1 MKRNRILGMLALVA
15 ILALLV
21 VAIPATPALALT
33 FSCDPDTGAP
43 GTTVTVYGTGYTA
56 SDQIRIDFNWMP
68 RVTATVSP
76 TGVLS
81 TSFTVPNVGE
91 GIYQVQAYSTSG
103 MAYVASDYFTVVS
116 AEIEIDPEEGPVG
129 TEVEISGEG
138 FDDREDITVEYD
150 GDEVDIESGDYRTDT
165 DGEFQNTTIIIPES
179 IAGDHTITVIG
190 EDSDLEAEA
199 EFTVEEE
206 LIINPDEG
214 PPGTEVTVTGTGFGN
229 RSDVTIYF
237 DGDEVETDRTSRYG
251 SFTATFTVPA
261 LAPGKYDI
269 EAEDDDDN
277 TADADFTII
286 AANIGLNPTSGKVG
300 TGLTVTGTGFTGTVT
315 IKYDG
320 VTKATA
326 TASAGAFSA
335 TFNAPASASGAHTVA
350 ASDSVSTAN
359 ASFTVSADASLSQTT
374 GYGGDEVTVSGT
386 GFRANQALT
395 IAFDGTDALTTTTD
409 ATGNVSDT
417 FTVPALATGTYDV
430 VFSRDGVTVFTT
442 SFEVL
447 ASASLSQTSGNVG
460 TEITVSGVGFTG
472 TVTIEYDGVEVAT
485 TTADDSGAFSVTF
498 SVPASTGG
506 EHIITARDET
516 NSLETTFTM
525 ESEAPPVLVPLL
537 PEAGGKAKAEAYFD
551 WEDVSDPSGV
561 TYTLQIASNEN
572 FTEDSIVLER
582 EGLTESEYTLTEE
595 ERLESTK
602 KEAPYYWRVKAVD
615 RASNESEWSTP
626 ASFHVGFSITL
637 PDWAMYVIYVVGAVV
652 VGFIGFWFGRR
663 TTYSY

>member
-1 MKRNRILGMLALVA
+1 MKRNRILGMLALVV
-15 ILALLV
+15 IIALLV
-21 VAIPATPALALT
+21 VAIPATPVLAQT
-33 FSCDPDTGAP
+33 FTCDPDTGAA
-43 GTTVTVYGTGYTA
+43 GIKVDVYGTGFTP

-68 RVTATVSP
+68 RITAIVTAT
-76 TGVLS
+76 GVLD

-91 GIYQVQAYSTSG
+91 GIYQVQAYSIVSS
-103 MAYVASDYFTVVS
+103 AYIAYDYFTVVS

-165 DGEFQNTTIIIPES
+165 DGEFQNTAIIIPDS
-179 IAGDHTITVIG
+179 IAGDHTITVTG
-190 EDSDLEAEA
+190 EDSDLSAEA
-199 EFTVEEE
+199 EFTVEPE
-206 LIINPDEG
+206 IIVNPDEG
-214 PPGTEVTVTGTGFGN
+214 PPGTEVIVTMTGFGN
-229 RSDVTIYF
+229 RSDFIIYF
-237 DGDEVETDRTSRYG
+237 DDEEVVDDDTSRYG
-251 SFTATFTVPA
+251 SFTGTFIVPA
-261 LAPGKYDI
+261 LAPGNYDI
-269 EAEDDDDN
+269 EVEDEDDN
-277 TADADFTII
+277 TAEADFNII
-286 AANIGLNPTSGKVG
+286 AARISLNPTSGKVD
-300 TGLTVTGTGFTGTVT
+300 TGLTVTGTGFDGTVT

-335 TFNAPASASGAHTVA
+335 TFNAPASTSGTHTVTA
-350 ASDSVSTAN
+350 VASVSTAN
-359 ASFTVSADASLSQTT
+359 ASFTIIADASLSRTT
-374 GYGGDEVTVSGT
+374 GYGGDEVTINGS
-386 GFRANQALT
+386 GFRAEQALT
-395 IAFDGTDALTTTTD
+395 ITFDGTDALTTTTD

-417 FTVPALATGTYDV
+417 FTVPALATGTYEV
-430 VFSRDGVTVFTT
+430 VIRDNTNTVTTN
-442 SFEVL
+442 FEVL

-460 TEITVSGVGFTG
+460 DDITVSGIGFTG

-498 SVPASTGG
+498 NAPASTSG

-516 NSLETTFTM
+516 NSIETTFTV
-525 ESEAPPVLVPLL
+525 ESEAPPVPVLLL
-537 PEAGGKAKAEAYFD
+537 PESDGKAKAEAYFD

-561 TYTLQIASNEN
+561 TYTLQIASDEN

-602 KEAPYYWRVKAVD
+602 KEAPYYWRVKALD

-637 PDWAMYVIYVVGAVV
+637 PNWAMYVIYVVGAVV
-652 VGFIGFWFGRR
+652 VGFIGFWLGRR

>member
-1 MKRNRILGMLALVA
+1 MKRNKILGMLALVV

-21 VAIPATPALALT
+21 VAIPATPVLAQT
-33 FSCDPDTGAP
+33 FSCNPDTGAP
-43 GTTVTVYGTGYTA
+43 GTTVDVYGTGYTA

-76 TGVLS
+76 TGVLN

-91 GIYQVQAYSTSG
+91 GIYQVQAYSTSS
-103 MAYVASDYFTVVS
+103 MAYVAYDYFTIVS
-116 AEIEIDPEEGPVG
+116 AEIEIDPEEGPVD

-150 GDEVDIESGDYRTDT
+150 GDEVDIESGDRRTDT
-165 DGEFQNTTIIIPES
+165 HGEFQNTTIIIPDS
-179 IAGDHTITVIG
+179 IAGDHTVTVTG
-190 EDSDLEAEA
+190 EDSDLVAEA
-199 EFTVEEE
+199 EFIVEEE
-206 LIINPDEG
+206 ITINPDEG
-214 PPGTEVTVTGTGFGN
+214 PPDTEVIVTGTGFGN

-237 DGDEVETDRTSRYG
+237 DGDEVEEDETNRYG
-251 SFTATFTVPA
+251 SFTATFIVPA
-261 LAPGKYDI
+261 LTPGKYEV

-277 TADADFTII
+277 AADVDFTIL
-286 AANIGLNPTSGKVG
+286 AANISVQPISGKVD
-300 TGLTVTGTGFTGTVT
+300 TGITVTGTGFTGTVT

-335 TFNAPASASGAHTVA
+335 TFNAPASTSGAHTVA

-359 ASFTVSADASLSQTT
+359 ASFTIVTDASLSQTT

-386 GFRANQALT
+386 GFRANQSLT
-395 IAFDGTDALTTTTD
+395 ITFDGTDALTTTTG
-409 ATGNVSDT
+409 ATGSVSDT
-417 FTVPALATGTYDV
+417 FNVPALATGTYEV
-430 VFSRDGVTVFTT
+430 VISDNTNTVTT

-472 TVTIEYDGVEVAT
+472 TVYIDYGDVEVAT

-498 SVPASTGG
+498 SIPASISG
-506 EHIITARDET
+506 EHIITARDDT
-516 NSLETTFTM
+516 NSIPNTFTM
-525 ESEAPPVLVPLL
+525 ESEAPPVPVPLQ
-537 PEAGGKAKAEAYFD
+537 PEVDGKAKAEAYFD

-572 FTEDSIVLER
+572 FTEDSIVLEK

-595 ERLESTK
+595 ERLESTQ

-615 RASNESEWSTP
+615 RASNESGWSTP